1 MRFHSVFPH
10 IRLQNTFLMSIW
22 IPTVRV
28 KELIAALAQKENFLR
43 TDRAEEDFRYVDLSK
58 KK

>member
-1 MRFHSVFPH
+1 MY
-10 IRLQNTFLMSIW
+10 IRLKSDRSAN
-22 IPTVRV
+22 RV

>member
-1 MRFHSVFPH
+1 
-10 IRLQNTFLMSIW
+10 MSIW